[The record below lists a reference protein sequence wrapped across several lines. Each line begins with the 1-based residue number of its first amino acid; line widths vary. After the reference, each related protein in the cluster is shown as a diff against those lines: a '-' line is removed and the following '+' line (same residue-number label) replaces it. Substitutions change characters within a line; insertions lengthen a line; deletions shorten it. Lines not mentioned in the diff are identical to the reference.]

1 VIAPLKR
8 ARIEEQVLQVPQD
21 QVVDP
26 QEANTA
32 GVNCSTE
39 EKMNKSPP
47 RATRPVASPPRID
60 TAGVNCGSRKK
71 NERPPR
77 PQANVVFPKKIKLQ
91 EWTAILNHEWNT
103 KSTTQEYEKEAVES
117 LIKEDL
123 KAAAGAK
130 IKGTR
135 RFPRIKAHKTLEPW
149 KSSGI
154 IWIMKKC

>member
-32 GVNCSTE
+32 GVNCSTKKVMKVLQE
-39 EKMNKSPP
+39 PQDQWQVLQELTLQEWT
-47 RATRPVASPPRID
+47 AVA
-60 TAGVNCGSRKK
+60 
-71 NERPPR
+71 ERR
-77 PQANVVFPKKIKLQ
+77 MKDLQDHKIKVVCPKKIKLQ

-154 IWIMKKC
+154 I